1 MALVGIALA
10 VAVLTS
16 DGSGDGNLEGM
27 MQHTNWKGYRM
38 AAWIGQALLAIAVVL
53 AMSQGKWQNAIALAL
68 FLVASF
74 IFVIRDD
81 RLPTLFDF
89 LFVIAALL
97 NAGGW
102 VWGLFYPPG
111 PYDEITHAFT
121 IFAFTLAFSFL
132 VYRSMLP
139 VFRQHRLLYLLTIA
153 SFGIAIGA
161 LWEVAEW
168 LAGKILAIEVIESLD
183 DTITDL
189 IMDSLGAAF
198 AAVTSLW
205 ALQEWTDSHGSTD
218 NHPEKS
224 QT

>member
-1 MALVGIALA
+1 
-10 VAVLTS
+10 
-16 DGSGDGNLEGM
+16 
-27 MQHTNWKGYRM
+27 MQHTNWKGYRI
-38 AAWIGQALLAIAVVL
+38 AAWIGQALLSISIILAI
-53 AMSQGKWQNAIALAL
+53 SQGKWQNALALAL
-68 FLVASF
+68 FLFASF
-74 IFVIRDD
+74 VFVIRDD

-89 LFVIAALL
+89 LFVLAALL

-132 VYRSMLP
+132 VYRTILP
-139 VFRQHRLLYLLTIA
+139 IFRQHKLLYLITIA

-168 LAGKILAIEVIESLD
+168 LAGLILSTEVIESLD

-189 IMDSLGAAF
+189 IMDSLGATF
-198 AAVTSLW
+198 AAITSLW
-205 ALQEWTDSHGSTD
+205 ALQEWTNPGSPTESHQV
-218 NHPEKS
+218 KS

>member
-1 MALVGIALA
+1 MILIVKLQKLGGIML
-10 VAVLTS
+10 
-16 DGSGDGNLEGM
+16 
-27 MQHTNWKGYRM
+27 HTNWKGYRM
-38 AAWIGQALLAIAVVL
+38 AAWIGQALLAIAIIL
-53 AMSQGKWQNAIALAL
+53 AIGQGKWQNALALAL

-89 LFVIAALL
+89 LFVLAALL

-132 VYRSMLP
+132 VYQSMLP
-139 VFRQHRLLYLLTIA
+139 VFRQHKLLYLVTIT

-168 LAGKILAIEVIESLD
+168 LAGIILATEVIESLD

-189 IMDSLGAAF
+189 VMDSLGATF
-198 AAVTSLW
+198 ASITSLW
-205 ALQEWTDSHGSTD
+205 ALQEWTKPGSSM
-218 NHPEKS
+218 ES
-224 QT
+224 Q

>member
-1 MALVGIALA
+1 
-10 VAVLTS
+10 
-16 DGSGDGNLEGM
+16 
-27 MQHTNWKGYRM
+27 MQHTNWKGYRI
-38 AAWIGQALLAIAVVL
+38 AAWVGQAFLAIAVVMAL
-53 AMSQGKWQNAIALAL
+53 GQGKWQSALAL
-68 FLVASF
+68 AGFLIASF
-74 IFVIRDD
+74 IFVVRDD
-81 RLPTLFDF
+81 KLPTLFDF
-89 LFVIAALL
+89 LFVLAALL

-121 IFAFTLAFSFL
+121 IFALTLAFSFL
-132 VYRSMLP
+132 VYQSMLT

-168 LAGKILAIEVIESLD
+168 IAGEILRVEVIESID

-189 IMDSLGAAF
+189 MMDSLGAVM

-205 ALQEWTDSHGSTD
+205 ALQEWTAPSPSSESHPVQS
-218 NHPEKS
+218 
-224 QT
+224 

>member
-1 MALVGIALA
+1 
-10 VAVLTS
+10 
-16 DGSGDGNLEGM
+16 M
-27 MQHTNWKGYRM
+27 MQRTNWKGYRI
-38 AAWIGQALLAIAVVL
+38 AAWVGQALLAIAIIL
-53 AMSQGKWQNAIALAL
+53 ATSQGKWGNALAL
-68 FLVASF
+68 VLFLAASF
-74 IFVIRDD
+74 VFVSRDD

-89 LFVIAALL
+89 LFVLAALL

-132 VYRSMLP
+132 VYRPLLA

-168 LAGKILAIEVIESLD
+168 SAGKILGIEVIESLD

-189 IMDSLGAAF
+189 VMDSLGAAF

-205 ALQEWTDSHGSTD
+205 TLQEWTDPSSLTQK
-218 NHPEKS
+218 HPVKS

>member
-1 MALVGIALA
+1 
-10 VAVLTS
+10 
-16 DGSGDGNLEGM
+16 
-27 MQHTNWKGYRM
+27 MQHTNWKGYRI
-38 AAWIGQALLAIAVVL
+38 AAWIGQALLAIAVIL
-53 AMSQGKWQNAIALAL
+53 ALSQGKWQNAFALAL

-89 LFVIAALL
+89 LFVLAALL

-102 VWGLFYPPG
+102 VWGLFYLPG
-111 PYDEITHAFT
+111 LYDEITHAFT

-139 VFRQHRLLYLLTIA
+139 VFRQHKLLYLLTIA

-161 LWEVAEW
+161 LWEVTEW
-168 LAGKILAIEVIESLD
+168 SAGKILATEVIESLD

-189 IMDSLGAAF
+189 VMDSLGATF
-198 AAVTSLW
+198 AAITSLW
-205 ALQEWTDSHGSTD
+205 ALQEWTNPSSLPK
-218 NHPEKS
+218 NH
-224 QT
+224 